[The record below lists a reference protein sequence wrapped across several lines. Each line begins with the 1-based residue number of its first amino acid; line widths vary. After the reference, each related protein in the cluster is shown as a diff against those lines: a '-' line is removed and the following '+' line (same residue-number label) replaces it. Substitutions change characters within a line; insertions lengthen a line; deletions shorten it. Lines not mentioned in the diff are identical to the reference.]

1 MAELTVAVGRP
12 MVHDLRAMCDAIAC
26 VVKNGIEWR
35 ALADLIEDAIDQL
48 ASEGP
53 TLGRPLADRVKAS
66 RYHNMKEL
74 RPPSA
79 GTTEIRMLFA
89 FDPGARRSSS

>member
-35 ALADLIEDAIDQL
+35 ALAVDFLSVGGGVRVLRAVE
-48 ASEGP
+48 
-53 TLGRPLADRVKAS
+53 RPRPAAGADMTDR
-66 RYHNMKEL
+66 L
-74 RPPSA
+74 
-79 GTTEIRMLFA
+79 
-89 FDPGARRSSS
+89 